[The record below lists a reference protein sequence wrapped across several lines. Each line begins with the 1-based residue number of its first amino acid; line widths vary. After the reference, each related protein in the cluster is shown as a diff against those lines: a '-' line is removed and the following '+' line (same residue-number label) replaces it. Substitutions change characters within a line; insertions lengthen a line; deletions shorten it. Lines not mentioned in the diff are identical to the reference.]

1 MTDSR
6 IKLLLVDDENEII
19 RALQRSLR
27 KDYEIEATTSAFKA
41 LELLEQS
48 EFDVLVSDVRM
59 MEMDGL
65 ELLALCQQKHPL
77 VGRIAL
83 TGYADMEAC
92 QQAIENKTAQLI
104 ISKPWETFE
113 LKNLINLVAEL
124 QQTKAAYESLKQ
136 FSGGG

>member
-1 MTDSR
+1 MTVSR

-27 KDYEIEATTSAFKA
+27 KDYDIAATTSANQA
-41 LELLEQS
+41 LELLEQQD
-48 EFDVLVSDVRM
+48 FDVIVSDVRM

-65 ELLALCQQKHPL
+65 ELLARCQQNHPMM
-77 VGRIAL
+77 GRIAL

-104 ISKPWETFE
+104 VSKPWETFE
-113 LKNLINLVAEL
+113 LKNLINVIAEL
-124 QQTKAAYESLKQ
+124 QQTKKAYENLKQ
-136 FSGGG
+136 QSGGG